1 MDAFTRDVP
10 APALPAPAWVESMG
24 GPLVAVPVSALAA
37 WGGCTER
44 GTVVGDGNAPD
55 DYDRACAVDDL
66 AGMVPVG
73 RDGVRALV
81 LGDLPATTCYLTT
94 HRAFLRWGGADS
106 EAELVAAAEVVL
118 ADPAVEWQECGT
130 WETDGPAAT
139 PAAAC
144 PNRPPSRCL
153 PAAGRS
159 RPSRRRSATT
169 PRSAWYGSCRPPPEQ
184 GRQARSSHRRTRRS
198 APAPVSEPHR
208 RRRAMPPSG

>member
-130 WETDGPAAT
+130 WETDGPAVLMDSAE
-139 PAAAC
+139 
-144 PNRPPSRCL
+144 
-153 PAAGRS
+153 AGGLLGVEY
-159 RPSRRRSATT
+159 P
-169 PRSAWYGSCRPPPEQ
+169 GGGMPEQ
-184 GRQARSSHRRTRRS
+184 ATVPLPPGRWAVQAVETTVGDHTSLGLVRLVPS
-198 APAPVSEPHR
+198 AP
-208 RRRAMPPSG
+208 